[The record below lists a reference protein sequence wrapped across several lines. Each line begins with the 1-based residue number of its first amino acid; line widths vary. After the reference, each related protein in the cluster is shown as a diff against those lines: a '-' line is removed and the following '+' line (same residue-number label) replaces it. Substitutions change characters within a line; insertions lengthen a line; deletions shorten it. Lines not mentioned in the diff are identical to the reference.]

1 MFWRKI
7 KMNWSYAIGEL
18 LVVTVGVLIAL
29 AINSWNSDRLEKAEQ
44 FDILSRLI
52 TDLEADVQS
61 FDRRLRFID
70 EKEESLNRI
79 WSDLSGDGPED
90 SAQFLNDIVI
100 GANYGWNQGSAQRAT
115 FSDLLGSGKLT
126 VLSNHEVRTAIVD
139 YYEEYET
146 EHVRIDER
154 ETEFPKI
161 SYQLVPRG
169 ETFESIVGA
178 IEGKAKTGHSDEYIR
193 ARVTAAQESSIKD
206 HVIAE
211 INLARFIR
219 GVTSGLRADA
229 KNLIGVLKE
238 HQETI
243 I

>member
-7 KMNWSYAIGEL
+7 KMNWTYAIGEL
-18 LVVTVGVLIAL
+18 LIVTIGVLIAL

-70 EKEESLNRI
+70 QKEESLKRI
-79 WSDLSGDGPED
+79 WSALSGDGPED
-90 SAQFLNDIVI
+90 STQFLNDIVI

-115 FSDLLGSGKLT
+115 FNDLLGSGKLT
-126 VLSNHEVRTAIVD
+126 ALSNHEVRAAIVD

-178 IEGKAKTGHSDEYIR
+178 IEGKAETDLSDEYVR
-193 ARVTAAQESSIKD
+193 ARVTAARESSIKD

-229 KNLIGVLKE
+229 ANLIGAIKE
-238 HQETI
+238 HQEAI